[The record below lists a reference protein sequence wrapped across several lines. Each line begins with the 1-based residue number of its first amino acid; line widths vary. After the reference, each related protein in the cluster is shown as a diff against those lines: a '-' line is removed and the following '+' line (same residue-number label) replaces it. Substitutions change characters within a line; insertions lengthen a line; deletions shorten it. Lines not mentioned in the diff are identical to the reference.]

1 MLYLCRKQIGIDC
14 TMSEVELILLNEGN
28 KCTLYSIRFAS
39 EENSEYERFYDKFI
53 KDAKLNRDLLR
64 IVQIIDKIAD
74 VGALERL
81 FRPEGKMKDS
91 VVALPVLSSKLRL
104 YCLRLSN
111 GILVLGNGG
120 AKKSKTYQED
130 DSLRGYVLNL
140 QKFEELLK
148 EGQLNGTVTV
158 TERTIETDNTF
169 EL

>member
-1 MLYLCRKQIGIDC
+1 M
-14 TMSEVELILLNEGN
+14 N
-28 KCTLYSIRFAS
+28 
-39 EENSEYERFYDKFI
+39 
-53 KDAKLNRDLLR
+53 
-64 IVQIIDKIAD
+64 
-74 VGALERL
+74 
-81 FRPEGKMKDS
+81 DS

-120 AKKSKTYQED
+120 VKNSRTYEED

-148 EGQLNGTVTV
+148 EGQKNGTVIIR
-158 TERTIETDNTF
+158 ERVIETDNTF

>member
-1 MLYLCRKQIGIDC
+1 
-14 TMSEVELILLNEGN
+14 MSEVELILLNEGN
-28 KCTLYSIRFAS
+28 QCTLYSIQFTS
-39 EENSEYERFYDKFI
+39 EDSSEYERFYEKFI

-64 IVQIIDKIAD
+64 IVQIVDKIAD
-74 VGALERL
+74 EGALERL

-111 GILVLGNGG
+111 GILILGNGG
-120 AKKSKTYQED
+120 VKNSRTYEDD
-130 DSLRGYVLNL
+130 DSLRGYVLDL

-148 EGQLNGTVTV
+148 EGKRDGTITI

-169 EL
+169 DL

>member
-1 MLYLCRKQIGIDC
+1 M
-14 TMSEVELILLNEGN
+14 N
-28 KCTLYSIRFAS
+28 
-39 EENSEYERFYDKFI
+39 
-53 KDAKLNRDLLR
+53 
-64 IVQIIDKIAD
+64 
-74 VGALERL
+74 
-81 FRPEGKMKDS
+81 DS

-120 AKKSKTYQED
+120 VKNSRTYEED

-148 EGQLNGTVTV
+148 EGQKNGSVIIR
-158 TERTIETDNTF
+158 ERVIETDNTF